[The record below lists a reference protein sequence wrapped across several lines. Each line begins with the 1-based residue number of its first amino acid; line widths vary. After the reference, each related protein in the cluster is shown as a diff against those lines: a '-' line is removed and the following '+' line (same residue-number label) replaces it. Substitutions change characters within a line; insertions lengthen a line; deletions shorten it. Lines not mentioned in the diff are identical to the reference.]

1 MKKIYIIVLLLIFC
15 INNSFSQET
24 PNIDPIS
31 TENLTDTIKNSKWK
45 DYWKLSGIVGFNVA
59 QTQFVHWAA
68 GGNNNFNGVVF
79 ANATLNYKKNK
90 LAWDT
95 QLDTEFGYMF
105 SSELIP
111 TWRKSSDKINFSTK
125 LGFEVADMW
134 FITAMGTFKS
144 QYIPGW
150 DFSAPGLS
158 PDEEYKKISNWLSPS
173 YTDIS
178 LGIDWKWK
186 NLFTVYV
193 SPLAGL
199 ITTCTDS
206 LLRTS
211 YSVPEDKNVSAS
223 LGLTI
228 KAGINYTLI
237 KNFKIITAVQLY
249 TPYTDKE
256 QPFGNFNVDWDF
268 AISYQFLKVLNVTLT
283 TSLKYYKKT
292 LIANK
297 DGVLAPRVQFKEVL
311 GLGIGYSF

>member
-1 MKKIYIIVLLLIFC
+1 MKC
-15 INNSFSQET
+15 
-24 PNIDPIS
+24 
-31 TENLTDTIKNSKWK
+31 
-45 DYWKLSGIVGFNVA
+45 
-59 QTQFVHWAA
+59 
-68 GGNNNFNGVVF
+68 
-79 ANATLNYKKNK
+79 
-90 LAWDT
+90 
-95 QLDTEFGYMF
+95 
-105 SSELIP
+105 
-111 TWRKSSDKINFSTK
+111 
-125 LGFEVADMW
+125 
-134 FITAMGTFKS
+134 
-144 QYIPGW
+144 
-150 DFSAPGLS
+150 

-283 TSLKYYKKT
+283 TSLKYYEKT